1 MPRVHAEGAVPAGA
15 QARHDRPGLRCH
27 EGHFI
32 QGELGRVLRSD
43 DGASHWTSLELPET
57 SRTHRVSSMAVSAG
71 DAKALYIADSGFGVL
86 RSDDQGHT
94 WTARNEGLPGSE
106 VAALATHADRP
117 ETIFAY
123 LKQKGIFLS
132 IPSP

>member
-1 MPRVHAEGAVPAGA
+1 
-15 QARHDRPGLRCH
+15 
-27 EGHFI
+27 
-32 QGELGRVLRSD
+32 
-43 DGASHWTSLELPET
+43 
-57 SRTHRVSSMAVSAG
+57 MAVSAG